1 MLNVEFLGISPPE
14 TKGLIPQVQI
24 KLRVTNQTN
33 VGLLIL
39 SCEGGIAV
47 KAYYAGKVSRIY
59 PMMLEPQKSE
69 NCNILWEI
77 PYDVLERIER
87 LRNGGRLQIQ
97 IDIAILAIIYGI
109 SDRVK
114 KSLQYLCQAYDH
126 GKVRG
131 YGYQSL
137 DNKNEKV
144 VLKLICPVIDPKTG
158 KYEITVAVDE
168 WLEVLSKLNFKRVRI
183 VEIPELVS
191 NSDPHLNAVIEELD
205 KAWKLMSQNFEE
217 SLNACRK
224 ALENFRDYVKKRGF
238 IKVVEDSEGKKRE
251 KIDFKKLYNG
261 ERFGDAMDKI
271 FTGLWTLTDIG
282 SHAGR
287 SKLTTRADMEFV
299 MTSIYLLLKSVVENL
314 RR

>member
-1 MLNVEFLGISPPE
+1 MLSIEFLGISPPE
-14 TKGLIPQVQI
+14 TKGLIPRIWI
-24 KLRVTNQTN
+24 KLRITNQID

-47 KAYYAGKVSRIY
+47 NGYYAGKVSRIY
-59 PMMLEPQKSE
+59 PVSLEPQKSVD
-69 NCNILWEI
+69 CNILWEI

-97 IDIAILAIIYGI
+97 IDVAVLAIICGMR
-109 SDRVK
+109 DKVM
-114 KSLQYLCQAYDH
+114 KSLQYLRQAYEQNNVGEYDF
-126 GKVRG
+126 
-131 YGYQSL
+131 QFS
-137 DNKNEKV
+137 DNKNEKA
-144 VLKLICPVIDPKTG
+144 VLRLICPVIDPKTG
-158 KYEITVAVDE
+158 KHEITVTVDE
-168 WLEVLSKLNFKRVRI
+168 WLEVLSRLDFKRVRI
-183 VEIPELVS
+183 VELPELAP
-191 NSDPHLNAVIEELD
+191 NSDPNLNAVIEELD

-224 ALENFRDYVKKRGF
+224 ALENFRDYIKKRGF
-238 IKVVEDSEGKKRE
+238 IKVVEDSEGKKKE

-314 RR
+314 KR